1 MRECLHLD
9 AWRDEI
15 LCGDLH
21 NGTSRFTRGTS
32 RFTREQNDFKEAASA
47 IANTESES
55 NHTSSIRECRRL
67 GKYNVSKTRPILVT
81 LNSTADVSYIL
92 SHCHHLHS
100 PISIKPDLSLQDRK
114 AKAILLHERWKLIQ
128 SGIERK
134 SIKLQNLSLFVNNR
148 PYGKIINGVFSL
160 IHARDKVAT
169 PSSNSSNTS
178 QQVPSKVTG
187 STPSLPL
194 PTSLYTSETS
204 STSSQTKWLDQCHQ
218 TPLPLSFVSS
228 NLLPHAAQSDSNKL
242 CLWNA
247 RSLVNKLRSFQSFV
261 YSSSFSIYAITE
273 TWVTSSIFD
282 GELLPSDYLIYRH
295 DRPTRGWGV
304 LIAVHHT
311 YPSRQIPSPSHLEI
325 LLVLIGRFLIC
336 VSYIPPNSPLSL
348 CSEAFQYFES
358 IVTSYPQVIIVGDF
372 NFPDICWSS
381 LSGTCPQSMLFCD
394 LIFQC
399 NLTQLVDFSTH
410 TKGGVL
416 DLVLTNHNSLVEN
429 ISSFLSPSLDSDHF
443 PLSILIVDM
452 GVQVNDYHAIFIFL

>member
-1 MRECLHLD
+1 MDTLALPEPTYSQVLQNQS
-9 AWRDEI
+9 ENP
-15 LCGDLH
+15 DLS
-21 NGTSRFTRGTS
+21 NSSVSTSPTITPPQHFSESSRKFNVVIFGVPEQPKGTS

-134 SIKLQNLSLFVNNR
+134 SIKLRNLSLFVNNR

-194 PTSLYTSETS
+194 PTSLHTSETS
-204 STSSQTKWLDQCHQ
+204 STSSQPK
-218 TPLPLSFVSS
+218 
-228 NLLPHAAQSDSNKL
+228 
-242 CLWNA
+242 
-247 RSLVNKLRSFQSFV
+247 
-261 YSSSFSIYAITE
+261 
-273 TWVTSSIFD
+273 
-282 GELLPSDYLIYRH
+282 
-295 DRPTRGWGV
+295 
-304 LIAVHHT
+304 
-311 YPSRQIPSPSHLEI
+311 
-325 LLVLIGRFLIC
+325 
-336 VSYIPPNSPLSL
+336 
-348 CSEAFQYFES
+348 
-358 IVTSYPQVIIVGDF
+358 
-372 NFPDICWSS
+372 
-381 LSGTCPQSMLFCD
+381 
-394 LIFQC
+394 
-399 NLTQLVDFSTH
+399 
-410 TKGGVL
+410 
-416 DLVLTNHNSLVEN
+416 
-429 ISSFLSPSLDSDHF
+429 
-443 PLSILIVDM
+443 
-452 GVQVNDYHAIFIFL
+452 